1 MKSMNKSLFL
11 AAALAAVAP
20 LGSVSAAVQV
30 KDGEAIAFMGDSITA
45 FGNYPAGYVNL
56 VMKGLEVVGVK
67 EVKKIPAGISGHKSP
82 QMNARLQNDVLSKKP
97 QWMTFSCG
105 VNDVWHGARG
115 VELEDYKR
123 NIAEILDKCAA
134 SNVTVIV
141 LTATVIG
148 EDHPE
153 SKMNKKLVG
162 YNDFLRETAKA
173 RGLVLADLSAD
184 LLEGM
189 RQYEPKHGVFH
200 YTRDGVHMAWDG
212 NRLMARGVLKAFGAT
227 ADDIARI
234 EEAWRTMPGTS
245 QVSTFLSRADY
256 ERYQNEAKSR
266 GVKVSDV
273 IAERLSAK

>member
-1 MKSMNKSLFL
+1 MGYNGGMKKLLTL
-11 AAALAAVAP
+11 AGACLLAGVA
-20 LGSVSAAVQV
+20 SAGLTV
-30 KDGEAIAFMGDSITA
+30 KDGDKVAFMGDSITQ
-45 FGNYPAGYVNL
+45 FGNDPGGYVQL
-56 VMKGLEVVGVK
+56 VMKGFEVLGVD
-67 EVKKIPAGISGHKSP
+67 VKKLAAGTSGNKSND
-82 QMNARLQNDVLSKKP
+82 MLKRLDRSVLKAKP
-97 QWMTFSCG
+97 QFMTLSCG

-115 VELEDYKR
+115 VELEDYKK
-123 NIAEILDKCAA
+123 NISEILDKCAA

-153 SKMNKKLVG
+153 RPMNAKLVG
-162 YNDFLRETAKA
+162 YNEFLRETAKA
-173 RGLVLADLSAD
+173 RGLALADVAAD
-184 LLEGM
+184 LQEAM
-189 RQYEPKHGVFH
+189 KEFEPKHGVFH

-227 ADDIARI
+227 ADDIVRI
-234 EEAWRTMPGTS
+234 EAAWRTMPGTS

-256 ERYQNEAKSR
+256 ERYQQEAKTR